1 MGKRLVCFFILTF
14 VVLQYNAQCLSAQ
27 QLDTCRIYRSIAA
40 IQGHEHEV
48 YRVDLSKKKLKAIP
62 QEVLQCP
69 HLQELKMNKNDIR
82 EIPESIRNCKELQR
96 IEMQFNRIDSLPPG
110 LFSLSHLKKL
120 DLGYNDVFTIPDA
133 IGDLQELEILAMW
146 DNPIGIY
153 SHELLRLN
161 NLKHLDLLNNPINE
175 SVQRALQEGLPNCQM
190 HFSFPC
196 QCEVGW

>member
-1 MGKRLVCFFILTF
+1 MGKRLVCFFILIL
-14 VVLQYNAQCLSAQ
+14 VVFEYNAQCLSAQ
-27 QLDTCRIYRSIAA
+27 QLDTCKIYRSIAA
-40 IQGHEHEV
+40 IQGHENEV

-62 QEVLQCP
+62 PEVFQCS

-82 EIPESIRNCKELQR
+82 EIPEAIRNCKELQR
-96 IEMQFNRIDSLPPG
+96 IEMQFNRIDSLPPA
-110 LFSLSHLKKL
+110 LFSLIHLKKL

-161 NLKHLDLLNNPINE
+161 KLKHLDLLNNPINE

>member
-1 MGKRLVCFFILTF
+1 MGKRLVCFFILIL
-14 VVLQYNAQCLSAQ
+14 VVLEYNAQCLSAQ
-27 QLDTCRIYRSIAA
+27 QLDTCKIYRSIAA
-40 IQGHEHEV
+40 IQGHENEV

-62 QEVLQCP
+62 PEVFQCP

-82 EIPESIRNCKELQR
+82 EIPEAIRNCKELQR
-96 IEMQFNRIDSLPPG
+96 IEMQFNRIDSLPPA
-110 LFSLSHLKKL
+110 LFSLIHLKKL
-120 DLGYNDVFTIPDA
+120 DLGYNDVFTIPDG

-161 NLKHLDLLNNPINE
+161 KLKHLDLLNNPINE

>member
-1 MGKRLVCFFILTF
+1 MGKRLVCLFFLTL
-14 VVLQYNAQCLSAQ
+14 VVCKYNAQCLPAE
-27 QLDTCRIYRSIAA
+27 QLDTCRIFRSIAA
-40 IQGHEHEV
+40 IQGHEQEV
-48 YRVDLSKKKLKAIP
+48 YRIDLSKKKLKSIP
-62 QEVLQCP
+62 LEVFKCP
-69 HLQELKMNKNDIR
+69 HLQELRMNKNDIR
-82 EIPESIRNCKELQR
+82 TIPDEIKNCPELQR
-96 IEMQFNRIDSLPPG
+96 IEIQFNRIDSLPIA
-110 LFSLSHLKKL
+110 LFTLLHLKKL
-120 DLGYNDVFTIPDA
+120 DLGYNDIFTIPDV

-161 NLKHLDLLNNPINE
+161 NLKHLDFLNNPINE